1 MAWDEAVVWDET
13 RFVVMMMMMGE
24 ATMIVP
30 PSPLLETDMIVLLT
44 TARLLRDR
52 HLFVVMAIMSW

>member
-13 RFVVMMMMMGE
+13 RFVVMMMMGE

-52 HLFVVMAIMSW
+52 HRLVVMAIMSW